1 MRESA
6 FLKRLAGAV
15 VVAVCLGAAP
25 AFADTVFSDST
36 FDLSGYT
43 ASPQYINGADASI
56 AGTQCSSCGNP
67 GSALQIT
74 ANFGTANDAV
84 AQGFINNS
92 FVYNPLTSGAIT
104 GIDFSVDKNLVFS
117 QPATPPGMLFGNSAR
132 PTIEQDGVYY
142 VAVIPGPGTAGG
154 GVPTGFNTFTADL
167 VATDFL
173 AYNFATNAFG
183 TTNPNFDGDPLS
195 FGLTQSF
202 GLGFTAPTTAV
213 ATYDNLSFD
222 IASSL
227 PPVAAPEPSSI
238 AMLCVGLASMLL
250 FGLFRRN
257 KSISQE

>member
-67 GSALQIT
+67 GQALQIT
-74 ANFGTANDAV
+74 ANFGTVGDAV
-84 AQGFINNS
+84 SQGFINNS
-92 FVYNPLTSGAIT
+92 FVYNPLTGGAIT
-104 GIDFSVDKNLVFS
+104 GIDVSVDKNLVFS
-117 QPATPPGMLFGNSAR
+117 SLAVGTPFGNSAR

-142 VAVIPGPGTAGG
+142 VAVIPGPGTNGG
-154 GVPTGFNTFTADL
+154 GIPTGFNTFTADL
-167 VATDFL
+167 VASDFL
-173 AYNFATNAFG
+173 EYDFATGASG
-183 TTNPNFDGDPLS
+183 TTNPNFNGDPLY
-195 FGLTQSF
+195 FGLTQEF
-202 GLGFTAPTTAV
+202 GLGLNADTTAV
-213 ATYDNLSFD
+213 ATYDNLSID
-222 IASSL
+222 IAST
-227 PPVAAPEPSSI
+227 PEPSSMQ
-238 AMLCVGLASMLL
+238 MLGVGLASMLL

-257 KSISQE
+257 KSISLQ